1 MEEFPS
7 LFVSHGAPTLAL
19 QDSPARRFLLDLGPR
34 LPRPRAIVVVSA
46 HHDSRGVEVTGS
58 KTPETIHDFGGFPQ
72 ELYDLAYPAPGEPEL
87 SAAIVELL
95 GAAEIQASINP
106 TRGLDHGAWVPLML
120 LYPGADIP
128 VVQLSIDM
136 AQTPRYHL
144 KLGQA
149 LSPLRHRG
157 RIRARPGTSSVRAAL
172 RTTCESPLAGTTSTT
187 AHRRH
192 GLPSSRNG
200 SPSRSR
206 QGKPMPCCTPSTGD
220 RTGDATTRRWITS
233 TRCSSHT
240 ARGQSPATVCGCV
253 ARLPTVFW
261 RWMCMVSGK
270 RSRSTTCIASVAF
283 TASVR
288 VNRRSR

>member
-149 LSPLRHRG
+149 LSPLRQDKVLVVGSGSATHNLREYFGGDYVHDSPPPPWVTEFAEWLAEQVEAGQTDAVLHAVDGGPHGRRNHPTMDHIHPLFFAYGAGAISGHGVRLHR
-157 RIRARPGTSSVRAAL
+157 SVTYGVLAMDVYGFGQA
-172 RTTCESPLAGTTSTT
+172 ESLD
-187 AHRRH
+187 HLYR
-192 GLPSSRNG
+192 
-200 SPSRSR
+200 
-206 QGKPMPCCTPSTGD
+206 
-220 RTGDATTRRWITS
+220 
-233 TRCSSHT
+233 
-240 ARGQSPATVCGCV
+240 
-253 ARLPTVFW
+253 
-261 RWMCMVSGK
+261 
-270 RSRSTTCIASVAF
+270 
-283 TASVR
+283 
-288 VNRRSR
+288 